1 MFLLTHPRRNPFRW
15 TLVIFAI
22 ASSIILTTMMI
33 SLSTGIRESSDRAL
47 DRIGADIY
55 VVPKDLNP
63 LLINLQRFDQGGSI
77 LDAIMSSPH
86 PPLHFSPRSY
96 DTLFI
101 NSTDLNRISE
111 ISVYG
116 VVPEMEKNF
125 GQFEVISGQW
135 FNTDNDPVR
144 EEYRSTGIV
153 REDLFT
159 LEVIISSQLSRNLGI
174 DVGDTILLSSRI
186 QGGDEFAYHI
196 DGIYSDMLT
205 GHGEGIL
212 IHLGELQMIKGTHI
226 QDTLTEILLE
236 MNRWDDVEQLIQWS
250 EGDLFIFGGVVD
262 LHTREDIL
270 GELYGFTSLID
281 GFSAIVITISMIV
294 SLTFLTVILTIS
306 IKGMGKEM
314 AMLRAI
320 GFSRGSLMFHLFQ
333 ESFLNT
339 FIGGVIGLIIG
350 VLMVRLLNS
359 MLSETIQQLPS
370 GFELFSVDIVTLL
383 VVIMIFTVI
392 STGSGMVPALI
403 SSLKDPA
410 EAMRGES
417 R

>member
-15 TLVIFAI
+15 SLVIFAI

-33 SLSTGIRESSDRAL
+33 SLSAGIRESSDRTL
-47 DRIGADIY
+47 DRIGADVY

-77 LDAIMSSPH
+77 LDAIRSSPY
-86 PPLHFSPRSY
+86 PPIHFSPRSY

-101 NSTDLNRISE
+101 NSTDLNKISE

-116 VVPEMEKNF
+116 VVPEMEENF

-159 LEVIISSQLSRNLGI
+159 LEVIISSQLSRNLGV

-186 QGGDEFAYHI
+186 QGGDEFSYRI
-196 DGIYSDMLT
+196 DGIYSDMLA

-226 QDTLTEILLE
+226 QDTLTEILLK
-236 MNRWDDVEQLIQWS
+236 MDGRDDVEQLIQWS
-250 EGDLFIFGGVVD
+250 ESDQFIFGGVVD
-262 LHTREDIL
+262 LHTRGDIL

-281 GFSAIVITISMIV
+281 GFSAIVITISILV
-294 SLTFLTVILTIS
+294 SLTFLTVILMIS
-306 IKGMGKEM
+306 IKGMGKEL

-320 GFSRGSLMFHLFQ
+320 GFSRWSLMFHLFQ

-339 FIGGVIGLIIG
+339 FLGGIIGLIFG
-350 VLMVRLLNS
+350 VMVVKALNS
-359 MLSETIQQLPS
+359 LLSETMEQLPT
-370 GFELFSVDIVTLL
+370 GFELFSVDVVTLL
-383 VVIMIFTVI
+383 FVIMIFTVI
-392 STGSGMVPALI
+392 STGAGMVPALI
-403 SSLKDPA
+403 SSLKDPS

>member
-15 TLVIFAI
+15 SLVIFAI

-33 SLSTGIRESSDRAL
+33 SLSAGIRESSDRTL
-47 DRIGADIY
+47 DRIGADVY

-77 LDAIMSSPH
+77 LDAIRSSPH
-86 PPLHFSPRSY
+86 PPIHFSPRSY

-101 NSTDLNRISE
+101 NSTDLNKISE

-116 VVPEMEKNF
+116 IVPEMEQNF
-125 GQFEVISGQW
+125 GQFEVTSGQW
-135 FNTDNDPVR
+135 FDTDNDPVR

-159 LEVIISSQLSRNLGI
+159 LEVIISSQLSKNLGVDI
-174 DVGDTILLSSRI
+174 GDTILLSSRI
-186 QGGDEFAYHI
+186 QGGDEFSYRI
-196 DGIYSDMLT
+196 EGIYSDMLA

-226 QDTLTEILLE
+226 QDTLTEILLKMDGQDNIE
-236 MNRWDDVEQLIQWS
+236 ELIQWS
-250 EGDLFIFGGVVD
+250 KGDQFIFGGVVD
-262 LHTREDIL
+262 LHTRGDIL

-281 GFSAIVITISMIV
+281 GFSAIVITISILV
-294 SLTFLTVILTIS
+294 SLTFLTVILMIS
-306 IKGMGKEM
+306 IKGMGKEL

-320 GFSRGSLMFHLFQ
+320 GFSRWSLMFHLFQ

-339 FIGGVIGLIIG
+339 FIGGIIGLIFG
-350 VLMVRLLNS
+350 VMVVKIMNYL
-359 MLSETIQQLPS
+359 LSETIDQLPT
-370 GFELFSVDIVTLL
+370 GFELFSIDIVTLL
-383 VVIMIFTVI
+383 MVIIIFTVI
-392 STGSGMVPALI
+392 STGAGMIPALI
-403 SSLKDPA
+403 SSLKDPS

-417 R
+417 K